1 MFKNGQYMI
10 VDYACVTLSHLVNE
24 NLELWLKQEE
34 KVDLPAVTTIILASS
49 SWYIL
54 FIVFTLRRVNEFT
67 PKTSFYHSKKKKKK
81 TEVP

>member
-1 MFKNGQYMI
+1 MI

-34 KVDLPAVTTIILASS
+34 KVDLRAVTTIILA
-49 SWYIL
+49 
-54 FIVFTLRRVNEFT
+54 RVNEFT